1 MSKFKLENRYLV
13 LKIKDIANTLSP
25 RQLSDINC
33 CTSMANIYRQR
44 RGKGPLQA
52 VVIES
57 DWPIYEQVLA
67 LLESMNT
74 GHSPDAG
81 KMMEVTSE
89 QPGQFYIGQSVKKV
103 TGEYKISGVVR
114 SVFTKSDGA
123 VRIVVEHTVK
133 DEHGE
138 GSFLHIYGPSNLEP
152 LDTGGAA

>member
-1 MSKFKLENRYLV
+1 
-13 LKIKDIANTLSP
+13 
-25 RQLSDINC
+25 
-33 CTSMANIYRQR
+33 
-44 RGKGPLQA
+44 
-52 VVIES
+52 
-57 DWPIYEQVLA
+57 
-67 LLESMNT
+67 
-74 GHSPDAG
+74 
-81 KMMEVTSE
+81 MELTSE

-152 LDTGGAA
+152 LNTGGAA